1 MTEVDLFRAL
11 RDLEELEDELHRT
24 NSENAD
30 RLTDIRSR
38 LNGAL
43 IDEEIA
49 AATGGSEEA

>member
-1 MTEVDLFRAL
+1 MTDLQLEKAL
-11 RDLEELEDELHRT
+11 RDLEKLEDELHRT